1 MMTNTMMAGGM
12 GGGMLFMGLGAI
24 FVIVLLVLV
33 ILALIKY
40 LFHE

>member
-1 MMTNTMMAGGM
+1 MMSNMMSAGM

-24 FVIVLLVLV
+24 LAIVVLVLL

-40 LFHE
+40 LIGK

>member
-12 GGGMLFMGLGAI
+12 LFMGLGAVL
-24 FVIVLLVLV
+24 VIVLLVLV

-40 LFHE
+40 LFHK

>member
-1 MMTNTMMAGGM
+1 MMSNMMAGGM

-24 FVIVLLVLV
+24 LVIVVLVLV

-40 LFHE
+40 LLGE